1 VPSKR
6 RTTNIDTKLQ
16 VLHEA
21 GYRCSNPTCRTIIT
35 LDIHHL
41 EYVSKGGDNNPSNL
55 LALCPN
61 CHQLHHK
68 GHIPEESIR
77 AWKMLQLTL
86 NEAFDRYSIDILLAL
101 DNIGGII
108 ITGDG
113 LLQCSALLASN
124 LVSVTDDWIAT
135 GLQKVEDDHSFTSFL
150 FKNDWKYV
158 DKPISTGQYYMSL
171 TNKGKALVAA
181 WKNGNQNAA
190 INVR

>member
-1 VPSKR
+1 MPAKR
-6 RTTNIDTKLQ
+6 RTIDIGIKLQ

-21 GYRCSNPTCRTIIT
+21 GYKCSNPTCRTIIT

-41 EYVSKGGDNNPSNL
+41 DYVSKGGDNNPSNL

-68 GHIPEESIR
+68 GHIPEASIR

-86 NEAFDRYSIDILLAL
+86 NEAFDKYSIDILLAL

-113 LLQCSALLASN
+113 LLHCSALIASN
-124 LVSVTDDWIAT
+124 LVSVTNDWIVRQR
-135 GLQKVEDDHSFTSFL
+135 QKV
-150 FKNDWKYV
+150 KNDNIYAIFPVKDDWKYV
-158 DKPISTGQYYMSL
+158 DKPISTGEYHLSL
-171 TNKGKALVAA
+171 TERGKALIAA
-181 WKNGNQNAA
+181 WKNGNQDAA
-190 INVR
+190 IHIR

>member
-1 VPSKR
+1 MPSKR
-6 RTTNIDTKLQ
+6 RTINIETKVQ

-21 GYRCSNPTCRTIIT
+21 GYKCSNPTCRTIIT

-68 GHIPEESIR
+68 GHIPEQSIR

-86 NEAFDRYSIDILLAL
+86 NEAFDKYSIDILLAL

-113 LLQCSALLASN
+113 LLNCSALIASN
-124 LVSVTDDWIAT
+124 LVHVTNDLIVRER
-135 GLQKVEDDHSFTSFL
+135 QKVEKDNGMGLSL
-150 FKNDWKYV
+150 FKDDWKYV
-158 DKPISTGQYYMSL
+158 DKPISTGQYHLKL
-171 TNKGKALVAA
+171 TDKGKALVVA
-181 WKNGNQNAA
+181 WKNGNQNVALN
-190 INVR
+190 IG